1 LNQRIHIFIRV
12 FLPLALL
19 LFIGS
24 CRPNARLK
32 KVEYGSI
39 QLDKKGSP
47 ADDSLSAIMILP
59 YKQKLE
65 KEMNEIVGYSDTVLL
80 KGNPESLL
88 GNLVADLV
96 RVRANAIYYPADG
109 SKADICLLNNGGL
122 RTALP
127 KGAITKGNI
136 FELMPFENEIVI
148 LTLDGKAAWQMLQY
162 VAGIEG
168 APVSG
173 LKMGIKNRSPVN
185 VLINGEPFNMEKN
198 YKIVTSDYLAS
209 GGDKMSFF
217 NNPLKKDTLHY
228 KIRDA
233 IIDHFTELKNKGMNV
248 VSNLDKRIY
257 NE

>member
-1 LNQRIHIFIRV
+1 MKLFSCITYRLI
-12 FLPLALL
+12 LPLTLL

-24 CRPNARLK
+24 CQPNARLK
-32 KVEYGSI
+32 KLESGSI
-39 QLDKKGSP
+39 QIDKKGSP
-47 ADDSLSAIMILP
+47 PDDSLSAVMILP

-65 KEMNEIVGYSDTVLL
+65 KEMNEIVGHSDTILQ

-96 RVRANAIYYPADG
+96 LIRTNAIYHPVDG
-109 SKADICLLNNGGL
+109 IKADICLLNNGGL
-122 RTALP
+122 RSTLP

-148 LTLDGKAAWQMLQY
+148 LTLNGNAAWEMLQY
-162 VAGIEG
+162 IAGIEG

-173 LKMGIKNRSPVN
+173 LKMGIKNRSPSKVI
-185 VLINGEPFNMEKN
+185 INGEPFNKEKN

-217 NNPLKKDTLHY
+217 NNPVKKDTLHY

-233 IIDHFTELKNKGMNV
+233 IIDHFIDLKNKGMNV
-248 VSNLDKRIY
+248 VANLDKRIY